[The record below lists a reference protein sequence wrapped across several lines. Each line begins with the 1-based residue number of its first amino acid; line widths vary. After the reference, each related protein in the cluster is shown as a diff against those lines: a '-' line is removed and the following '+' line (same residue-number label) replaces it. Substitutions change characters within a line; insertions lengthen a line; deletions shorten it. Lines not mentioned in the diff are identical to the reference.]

1 MAQIKF
7 NVAQL
12 LREVIGS
19 RRDYEFQE
27 AALPLD
33 ETLTL
38 REIVGHVRFTRT
50 ATGVF
55 AHVHVTGLVRLV
67 CVRSLDEFDQPLELD
82 FSDQFH
88 SVIDVVTGIALPKP
102 DEDDPYFISDNH
114 MVDLGQAIREYALL
128 ELPLN
133 PVSEPYR
140 DQPVRY
146 TVETDAD
153 NASEYDDEPVDA
165 RLEALKAWNARLQN
179 GQDT

>member
-19 RRDYEFQE
+19 RREYELHE
-27 AALPLD
+27 ACLPLD
-33 ETLTL
+33 DTLNL
-38 REIVGHVRFTRT
+38 RDIAGQVRFTRT

-67 CVRSLDEFDQPLELD
+67 CVRSLDEFDQAVSLSFE
-82 FSDQFH
+82 DQFH
-88 SVIDVVTGIALPKP
+88 SVIDVVTGITLPRP

-114 MVDLGQAIREYALL
+114 MVDLGQAIREYTLL

-133 PVSEPYR
+133 PVSEAYR
-140 DQPVRY
+140 DSPVRY
-146 TVETDAD
+146 TVESEDE
-153 NASEYDDEPVDA
+153 NASTVDDEPIDA
-165 RLEALKAWNARLQN
+165 RLQALKAWNSRAN
-179 GQDT
+179 NNSS